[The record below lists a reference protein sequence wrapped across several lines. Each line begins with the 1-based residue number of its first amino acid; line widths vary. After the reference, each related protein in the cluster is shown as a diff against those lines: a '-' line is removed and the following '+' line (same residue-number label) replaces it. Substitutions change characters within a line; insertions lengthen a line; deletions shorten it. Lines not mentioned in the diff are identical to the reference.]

1 MQKLRVHIEIS
12 PELYFKN
19 PDSSE
24 LGRKIISHSIKLI
37 DEIGFES
44 FTFKKLGQFIG
55 SPESSIYRY
64 FENKHVL
71 LVYLINW
78 YWTWT
83 EYRIVFSINNIA
95 SAKERLEKALSI
107 LTLPVVEDHS
117 ISYVN
122 EMLLSKIIFSE
133 AFKGLQTKNVDAEN
147 KRGFFESYKSIV
159 NRVSDIITEISP
171 SYPYPHMLVSTVIE
185 GAHQQQFFAEHIPML
200 TNVTNANNTIFHFYN
215 HLVFNSLNSN
225 ENN

>member
-1 MQKLRVHIEIS
+1 MQKLRVYIEIS
-12 PELYFKN
+12 PELYIKN

-24 LGRKIISHSIKLI
+24 LGRKIISQSIKLI
-37 DEIGFES
+37 EEIGFES
-44 FTFKKLGQFIG
+44 FTFKKLGQLIG
-55 SPESSIYRY
+55 SPESSMYRY

-83 EYRIVFSINNIA
+83 EYRIVFSINNIG
-95 SAKERLEKALSI
+95 STEERLKKAIGI
-107 LTLPVVEDHS
+107 LTRPVVEDHS

-133 AFKGLQTKNVDAEN
+133 AFKGLHTKNVDIEN

-171 SYPYPHMLVSTVIE
+171 SYLYPHMLVSTVIE
-185 GAHQQQFFAEHIPML
+185 GAHQQKFFAEHIPML
-200 TNVTNANNTIFHFYN
+200 TDLTNDNDTIYQFYIN
-215 HLVFNSLNSN
+215 LVFNSLNLN
-225 ENN
+225 ETN